1 MAKRPRSKET
11 LIKEILEREMGWTI
25 DARSHRA
32 MLAEIMMVVDSRNLV
47 IRENNAQGI
56 PILGMIRDDLKN
68 AWAAWKKA
76 EDSDKKNVARG
87 RVRGLAQALAT
98 VQSPYTRLHGGG
110 SWSAYVREVEEE
122 ARR

>member
-1 MAKRPRSKET
+1 MAKRPRSKEA
-11 LIKEILEREMGWTI
+11 LIRDILEREFTEDTTEPI
-25 DARSHRA
+25 
-32 MLAEIMMVVDSRNLV
+32 LAEIMMVVDSRNLV

-56 PILGMIRDDLKN
+56 PILGMIRDDLKE